1 MAAQRFYR
9 DAKGRWRDRANGNRF
24 ASRSDLAAAGI
35 AQESTPMKRETTV
48 KGGCAQRLSASI
60 PLVVEAEPDIA
71 AAWTIAEGIVD
82 GLAAR
87 NGVTQAEARSK
98 AAAMY
103 ARAHG
108 IASEADTVE
117 HRFGEA
123 LAEALVY
130 VLVHRG
136 LSWEELAPPELSGL
150 GDAEG
155 WLDAVAETTER
166 VGPSIA
172 QGIGTMI
179 GAGIGAMVGQPVAG
193 AAMGAGAGTAVG
205 PLFEAD

>member
-9 DAKGRWRDRANGNRF
+9 DAKGRWRDRAHGNRF
-24 ASRSDLAAAGI
+24 ASRSDLAAAGVTPK
-35 AQESTPMKRETTV
+35 ESTPMKRETTV

-82 GLAAR
+82 ALSAR
-87 NGVTQAEARSK
+87 NGLSQQEARAK

-108 IASEADTVE
+108 IQSEADTVE
-117 HRFGEA
+117 HQFGEA

-136 LSWEELAPPELSGL
+136 LSWEELAPPELSG
-150 GDAEG
+150 DAEG
-155 WLDAVAETTER
+155 WLDAVADAG
-166 VGPSIA
+166 VQAAPSIA
-172 QGIGTMI
+172 RGIGTAI

-193 AAMGAGAGTAVG
+193 AAMGSGVGTAVG
-205 PLFEAD
+205 PLFETD

>member
-1 MAAQRFYR
+1 MR
-9 DAKGRWRDRANGNRF
+9 
-24 ASRSDLAAAGI
+24 
-35 AQESTPMKRETTV
+35 RETTV
-48 KGGCAQRLSASI
+48 KGKLQSLSASI

-82 GLAAR
+82 ALSAR
-87 NGVTQAEARSK
+87 NGLSQQEARAK

-108 IASEADTVE
+108 IQSEADTVE

-130 VLVHRG
+130 VVVHRG
-136 LSWEELAPPELSGL
+136 LSWDELAPPELSGL

-155 WLDAVAETTER
+155 WLDAVAEAGER

-205 PLFEAD
+205 PLFEAAD